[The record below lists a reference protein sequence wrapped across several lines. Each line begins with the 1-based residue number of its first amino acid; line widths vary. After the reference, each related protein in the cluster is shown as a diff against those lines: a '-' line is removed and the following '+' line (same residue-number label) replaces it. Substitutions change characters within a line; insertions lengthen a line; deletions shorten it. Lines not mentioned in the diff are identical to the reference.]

1 MGVLGAG
8 ACVGCGVWGVGCGVL
23 GAAGAGANPDKPKH
37 PNSVT
42 LVGESCLTLAC
53 GESSCAAAG
62 EVEGAV

>member
-1 MGVLGAG
+1 VVHVWGVW
-8 ACVGCGVWGVGCGVL
+8 CGVWGVGCGVL
-23 GAAGAGANPDKPKH
+23 GAGANPDKPKH

-62 EVEGAV
+62 EVKGAI

>member
-1 MGVLGAG
+1 MLVWGVW
-8 ACVGCGVWGVGCGVL
+8 CGVWGVGRWVL
-23 GAAGAGANPDKPKH
+23 GAGANPDKPKH